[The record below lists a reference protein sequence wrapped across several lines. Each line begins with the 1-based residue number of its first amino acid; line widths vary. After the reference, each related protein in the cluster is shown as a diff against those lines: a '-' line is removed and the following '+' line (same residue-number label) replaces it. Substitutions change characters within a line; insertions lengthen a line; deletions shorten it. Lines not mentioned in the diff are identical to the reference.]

1 MIDNIKLINNLG
13 IYKDYKSDSQLKNF
27 NKYNLFYGW
36 NGSGKT
42 TISRLF
48 RILEKKEIPIE
59 YDNIKFNIE
68 IDSKKYSEK
77 NYKNIN
83 ENVFVFNEEFIEENI
98 NWDESINKI
107 LLLSEDKIK
116 ETQEYTL
123 IKENINGNEKTG
135 TKGLNKVYL
144 EEKDKLDSENKII
157 EDAYSKIA
165 KNIKIHFQAIDPTDR
180 EYATLNKTKIQ
191 NILDNKDK
199 IAEII
204 EDSQGE
210 EEINSL
216 IKAVKNEK
224 KENINYIKKEIKIE
238 EVIVL
243 YNKIKETLS
252 RIVTAKVIE
261 RLQENDDISIW
272 VNQGLKLNKKYNN
285 QVCEFCGNP
294 LSRTRIEKLENHFND
309 EVSKIKKELEELSK
323 KIEAYRIN
331 ENDVI
336 IDKNLFYRENISNVD
351 NLNTNIIEE
360 ISKLDIIIKS
370 LKDSIEEKINN
381 PFKKVEIEDSD
392 RIRTIIDSYNNYIN
406 VQAKYVKETNDK
418 TNNFEKQIKEIKKKL
433 ANYYLKNEF
442 QNEDIINKREQYKKN
457 KEEVDKIKAELD
469 SKLHRLNELENAL
482 SNESLG
488 AEKFNEKLNVFLG
501 YDELR
506 LEFNKELKGYEILRK
521 STNSKAHKLS
531 EGEKTAIA
539 FVYYLTKLKENG
551 NKIEDSI
558 IVIDD
563 PISSFDN
570 NKLFSAYSC
579 IKYEFNNCKQ
589 IFILTHNFNFFKLM
603 RDWIQLKKEKIDGKT
618 EKYYS
623 IYKVEPIIENGIR
636 MGNIRNAGK
645 SLNQTS
651 EYDYVFDTVYRMRNK
666 ELDESEIFNCGNA
679 CRKLLEAF
687 LSFKFPRQR
696 GDIQSLIDRAFPN
709 ANEIQEKNKVY
720 KFINAYSHLNVIE
733 SSEISD
739 IDTLLAESNGILKT
753 ILNKIEQLDKEHYTA
768 MVHNS
773 ESTADI

>member
-1 MIDNIKLINNLG
+1 MINNIKSISNLG
-13 IYKDYKSDSQLKNF
+13 IYKDYKADSKLQNF

-48 RILEKKEIPIE
+48 RIVEKKEIPIE

-68 IDSKKYSEK
+68 TDSQKYSEK

-116 ETQEYTL
+116 ETKEYTL

-157 EDAYSKIA
+157 EDSYSKIA
-165 KNIKIHFQAIDPTDR
+165 KNIKINFQAIDSTDR
-180 EYATLNKTKIQ
+180 EYSSLNKTKIQ
-191 NILDNKDK
+191 NILDNQEKL
-199 IAEII
+199 AEII
-204 EDSQGE
+204 DNNQTE
-210 EEINSL
+210 EEINNL
-216 IKAVKNEK
+216 ITAVKNEK
-224 KENINYIKKEIKIE
+224 KETIKYVKKEIEME
-238 EVIVL
+238 EFTIL
-243 YNKIKETLS
+243 YNKIRETLS
-252 RIVTAKVIE
+252 KIVTARVIE
-261 RLQENDDISIW
+261 RLKENDDISSW
-272 VNQGLKLNKKYNN
+272 VNRGLELNKKYNN
-285 QVCEFCGNP
+285 EFCEFCGNP
-294 LSRTRIEKLENHFND
+294 LSRTRIEELENHFND
-309 EVSKIKKELEELSK
+309 EVSKIKNELEELSK
-323 KIEAYRIN
+323 KLEIYRIN
-331 ENDVI
+331 QNDII
-336 IDKNLFYRENISNVD
+336 IDKNLFYKENISNVD
-351 NLNTNIIEE
+351 ELNTNIIEE
-360 ISKLDIIIKS
+360 VSKLDTIIKS

-381 PFKKVEIEDSD
+381 PFKKVEVEEID
-392 RIRTIIDSYNNYIN
+392 RAKTIIDSYNNYIN
-406 VQAKYVKETNDK
+406 IQDKYVKETNEK
-418 TNNFEKQIKEIKKKL
+418 TNNFEKQVKEIKKKL

-442 QNEDIINKREQYKKN
+442 QDEDIINKKEQYKKN
-457 KEEVDKIKAELD
+457 KEKVDKIKAELD
-469 SKLHRLNELENAL
+469 SKLHRLNELESAL

-488 AEKFNEKLNVFLG
+488 AEKFNEKLKVFLG

-579 IKYEFNNCKQ
+579 IKYEFDDCKQ

-603 RDWIQLKKEKIDGKT
+603 RDWIQTKKEKIEGKT

-636 MGNIRNAGK
+636 IGNIRNAGK

-709 ANEIQEKNKVY
+709 EDEIQEKNKVY

-733 SSEISD
+733 SSDISD
-739 IDTLLAESNGILKT
+739 IDTLLAESQGILKT
-753 ILNKIEQLDKEHYTA
+753 ILNKIEKLDDEHYKA

>member
-1 MIDNIKLINNLG
+1 MINNIKLINNLG
-13 IYKDYKSDSQLKNF
+13 IYKDYKSDSELQNF

-48 RILEKKEIPIE
+48 RILEKKEIPVE

-68 IDSKKYSEK
+68 IDSQKYSEK

-165 KNIKIHFQAIDPTDR
+165 KNIKINFQAIDSNDR
-180 EYATLNKTKIQ
+180 EYSSFNKTKIQ
-191 NILDNKDK
+191 KILDNQEKL
-199 IAEII
+199 AEII
-204 EDSQGE
+204 DNNQKE
-210 EEINSL
+210 EEISNL
-216 IKAVKNEK
+216 ITAVKNEK
-224 KENINYIKKEIKIE
+224 KETINYVKKEIKIE
-238 EVIVL
+238 EFVTI
-243 YNKIKETLS
+243 YNKIRETLLK
-252 RIVTAKVIE
+252 IVTAKVIE
-261 RLQENDDISIW
+261 RLKENDDISSW
-272 VNQGLKLNKKYNN
+272 VNQGLELNKKYNN
-285 QVCEFCGNP
+285 EICEFCGNP
-294 LSRTRIEKLENHFND
+294 LSRTRIEELENHFND
-309 EVSKIKKELEELSK
+309 EVSKIKNELEELSK
-323 KIEAYRIN
+323 KLEAYRIN
-331 ENDVI
+331 QDDII
-336 IDKNLFYRENISNVD
+336 IDKNLFYKENISNVD
-351 NLNTNIIEE
+351 NLNNNIIAEV
-360 ISKLDIIIKS
+360 SKLDTIINS
-370 LKDSIEEKINN
+370 LKDSIEEKISN
-381 PFKKVEIEDSD
+381 PFKKVEIEEID
-392 RIRTIIDSYNNYIN
+392 RTKTIIESYNNYIIT
-406 VQAKYVKETNDK
+406 QDKYVKETNEK
-418 TNNFEKQIKEIKKKL
+418 TNNFEKQVKEIKKEL

-442 QNEDIINKREQYKKN
+442 QDEDIINKKEQYKKN
-457 KEEVDKIKAELD
+457 KEKVDKIKAELD
-469 SKLHRLNELENAL
+469 GKLRRLNELESTL

-551 NKIEDSI
+551 NRIEDSI

-579 IKYEFNNCKQ
+579 IKYEFDNCKQ

-603 RDWIQLKKEKIDGKT
+603 RDWIQTKKEKIEGKT

-636 MGNIRNAGK
+636 IGNIRNAGK

-651 EYDYVFDTVYRMRNK
+651 EYDYVFDTVYKMRNK

-696 GDIQSLIDRAFPN
+696 GDIQSLIDKAFPN
-709 ANEIQEKNKVY
+709 ADEIQEKNKVY

-739 IDTLLAESNGILKT
+739 IDTLIAESKGILKT
-753 ILNKIEQLDKEHYTA
+753 ILNKIEQLDDEHYKA

-773 ESTADI
+773 ESTSDI

>member
-1 MIDNIKLINNLG
+1 MINNIKLISNLG
-13 IYKDYKSDSQLKNF
+13 IYKDYKSDSELQNF

-68 IDSKKYSEK
+68 IDSQKYSEK

-165 KNIKIHFQAIDPTDR
+165 KNIKINFQAIDSNDR
-180 EYATLNKTKIQ
+180 EYSSLNKTKIQ
-191 NILDNKDK
+191 NILDNQEKL
-199 IAEII
+199 AEII
-204 EDSQGE
+204 DNNQKE
-210 EEINSL
+210 EEIGNL
-216 IKAVKNEK
+216 ITAVKNEK
-224 KENINYIKKEIKIE
+224 KEIINYVKKEIKIE
-238 EVIVL
+238 EFITL
-243 YNKIKETLS
+243 YNKIRETLS
-252 RIVTAKVIE
+252 KIVTAKVIE
-261 RLQENDDISIW
+261 RLKENDDISSW
-272 VNQGLKLNKKYNN
+272 VNQGLELNKKYNN
-285 QVCEFCGNP
+285 EFCEFCGNP
-294 LSRTRIEKLENHFND
+294 LSRARIEELENHFND
-309 EVSKIKKELEELSK
+309 EVSKIKNELEELSK
-323 KIEAYRIN
+323 KLEAYRIN
-331 ENDVI
+331 QNDII
-336 IDKNLFYRENISNVD
+336 IDKNLFYKENISNVD
-351 NLNTNIIEE
+351 DLNNNIIEE
-360 ISKLDIIIKS
+360 VSKLDTIIKS

-381 PFKKVEIEDSD
+381 PFKKVEIEEID
-392 RIRTIIDSYNNYIN
+392 RTKTIIDSYNNYIII
-406 VQAKYVKETNDK
+406 QDKYVKETNEK
-418 TNNFEKQIKEIKKKL
+418 TNNFEKQVKEIKKKL

-442 QNEDIINKREQYKKN
+442 QDEDIINKKEQYKKN
-457 KEEVDKIKAELD
+457 KENVDKIKAELD
-469 SKLHRLNELENAL
+469 GKLRRLNELESAL

-551 NKIEDSI
+551 NSIEDSI

-579 IKYEFNNCKQ
+579 IKYEFDNCKQ

-603 RDWIQLKKEKIDGKT
+603 RDWIQTKKEKIEGKT

-636 MGNIRNAGK
+636 IGNIRNAGK

-666 ELDESEIFNCGNA
+666 KLDESEIFNCGNA

-709 ANEIQEKNKVY
+709 SDEIQEKNKVY

-739 IDTLLAESNGILKT
+739 IDTLLAESKGILKT
-753 ILNKIEQLDKEHYTA
+753 ILNKIEQLDDEHYKA

>member
-1 MIDNIKLINNLG
+1 MINKINLIQNLG
-13 IYKDYKSDSQLKNF
+13 IYKDYKADTELQNF
-27 NKYNLFYGW
+27 NRFNLFYGW

-48 RILEKKEIPIE
+48 RIIEKGEIPNDYINLKFSIE
-59 YDNIKFNIE
+59 V
-68 IDSKKYSEK
+68 DSQKYNEK
-77 NYKNIN
+77 SYKNIN
-83 ENVFVFNEEFIEENI
+83 ENIFVFNEEFIEENI
-98 NWDESINKI
+98 NWNEKINKI

-116 ETQEYTL
+116 ETQEYHL
-123 IKENINGNEKTG
+123 LKEEIYGNEETG

-144 EEKDKLDSENKII
+144 EEKDKLNSENRII
-157 EDAYSKIA
+157 EDSYSKIA
-165 KNIKIHFQAIDPTDR
+165 KNIKLNFQAIDSTDR
-180 EYATLNKTKIQ
+180 EYSTLNKTKIQ
-191 NILDNKDK
+191 NILDNKEK
-199 IAEII
+199 LAEII
-204 EDSQGE
+204 DNNQKE
-210 EEINSL
+210 EEISTL
-216 IKAVKNEK
+216 IIAVKNEK
-224 KENINYIKKEIKIE
+224 KETINYVKKEIKIE
-238 EVIVL
+238 EFIIL
-243 YNKIKETLS
+243 YNKIRETLS

-261 RLQENDDISIW
+261 RLKENDDISSW
-272 VNQGLKLNKKYNN
+272 VNQGLELNRKYNN
-285 QVCEFCGNP
+285 YFCEFCGNP
-294 LSRTRIEKLENHFND
+294 LNKTRIEELENHFND
-309 EVSKIKKELEELSK
+309 EVSKIKNELEELSK
-323 KIEAYRIN
+323 TLEAYKIN
-331 ENDVI
+331 QNDII
-336 IDKNLFYRENISNVD
+336 IDKNLFYKENISNVD
-351 NLNTNIIEE
+351 NLNTSIIEE

-370 LKDSIEEKINN
+370 LNDSIEEKIKN
-381 PFKKVEIEDSD
+381 PFKKVEIEEID
-392 RIRTIIDSYNNYIN
+392 RTKAIIENYNNFIN
-406 VQAKYVKETNDK
+406 VQAKYVKETNEK
-418 TNNFEKQIKEIKKKL
+418 TNNFEKQVKEIKKKL

-442 QNEDIINKREQYKKN
+442 QNEDIINKKEQYKKN
-457 KEEVDKIKAELD
+457 KEKVDKTKAELD
-469 SKLHRLNELENAL
+469 SKLRRLNELENAL

-558 IVIDD
+558 IIIDD

-579 IKYEFNNCKQ
+579 IKYEFDNCKQ

-603 RDWIQLKKEKIDGKT
+603 RDWIQTKKEKIEDKT

-623 IYKVEPIIENGIR
+623 IYKVEPIIEKGIR
-636 MGNIRNAGK
+636 IGNIRNAGK

-679 CRKLLEAF
+679 CRKLLESF

-709 ANEIQEKNKVY
+709 EDEIQEKNKVY

-739 IDTLLAESNGILKT
+739 IDTLLAESNGIVKT
-753 ILNKIEQLDKEHYTA
+753 ILNKIEQLDKEHYKA

-773 ESTADI
+773 ESTSDI

>member
-1 MIDNIKLINNLG
+1 MINNIKSISNLG
-13 IYKDYKSDSQLKNF
+13 IYKDYKADSKLQNF

-48 RILEKKEIPIE
+48 RIVEKKEIPIE

-68 IDSKKYSEK
+68 TDSQKYSEK

-116 ETQEYTL
+116 ETKEYTL

-135 TKGLNKVYL
+135 TKGLNKVYS

-157 EDAYSKIA
+157 EDSYSKIA
-165 KNIKIHFQAIDPTDR
+165 KNIKINFQAIDSTDR
-180 EYATLNKTKIQ
+180 EYSSLNKTKIQ
-191 NILDNKDK
+191 NILDNQEKL
-199 IAEII
+199 AEII
-204 EDSQGE
+204 DNNQTE
-210 EEINSL
+210 EEINNL
-216 IKAVKNEK
+216 ITAVKNEK
-224 KENINYIKKEIKIE
+224 KETIKYVKKEIEME
-238 EVIVL
+238 EFTIL
-243 YNKIKETLS
+243 YNKIRETLS
-252 RIVTAKVIE
+252 KIVTARVIE
-261 RLQENDDISIW
+261 RLKENDDISSW
-272 VNQGLKLNKKYNN
+272 VNRGLELNKKYNN
-285 QVCEFCGNP
+285 EFCEFCGNP
-294 LSRTRIEKLENHFND
+294 LSRTRIEELENHFND
-309 EVSKIKKELEELSK
+309 EVSKIKNELEELSK
-323 KIEAYRIN
+323 KLEIYRIN
-331 ENDVI
+331 QNDII
-336 IDKNLFYRENISNVD
+336 IDKNLFYKENISNVD
-351 NLNTNIIEE
+351 ELNTNIIEE
-360 ISKLDIIIKS
+360 VSKLDTIIKS

-381 PFKKVEIEDSD
+381 PFKKVEVEEID
-392 RIRTIIDSYNNYIN
+392 RAKTIIDSYNNYIN
-406 VQAKYVKETNDK
+406 IQDKYVKETNEK
-418 TNNFEKQIKEIKKKL
+418 TNNFEKQVKEIKKKL

-442 QNEDIINKREQYKKN
+442 QDEDIINKKEQYKKN
-457 KEEVDKIKAELD
+457 KEKVDKIKAELD
-469 SKLHRLNELENAL
+469 SKLHRLNELESAL

-579 IKYEFNNCKQ
+579 IKYEFDDCKQ

-603 RDWIQLKKEKIDGKT
+603 RDWIQTKKEKIEGKT

-636 MGNIRNAGK
+636 IGNIRNAGK

-709 ANEIQEKNKVY
+709 EDEIQEKNKVY

-733 SSEISD
+733 SSDISD
-739 IDTLLAESNGILKT
+739 IDTLLAESQGILKT
-753 ILNKIEQLDKEHYTA
+753 ILNKIEKLDDEHYKA